1 LPEIAALRNEDAD
14 ITPVPWSQ
22 QRDLRNAAH
31 AVMQWTQPAVVYLS
45 NKINKLRVKADSGR
59 V

>member
-14 ITPVPWSQ
+14 ITPVPSSQ

-31 AVMQWTQPAVVYLS
+31 AAMQGTQP
-45 NKINKLRVKADSGR
+45 VKGGKTN
-59 V
+59 